1 METPVDQS
9 PDLHLQEIE
18 AGDDI
23 PERNRHTHSKPIGET
38 KETKGMPTAWRVVLC
53 VLCLLTVV
61 AVWTVALVPSVLTYS
76 IIRSPVQVMYIHA
89 SIRVATV
96 WHYKS
101 ACMACI

>member
-9 PDLHLQEIE
+9 PDLHLEEIE
-18 AGDDI
+18 TGDDI

>member
-1 METPVDQS
+1 METTVDQS
-9 PDLHLQEIE
+9 PDLHLEEIE

-23 PERNRHTHSKPIGET
+23 PERNRHIHSKPIGET

-76 IIRSPVQVMYIHA
+76 IIRSPVQVMYTYMHQ
-89 SIRVATV
+89 SE
-96 WHYKS
+96 
-101 ACMACI
+101 

>member
-1 METPVDQS
+1 MDQS
-9 PDLHLQEIE
+9 PDLHLEEIE

-53 VLCLLTVV
+53 ILCLLTVV

>member
-23 PERNRHTHSKPIGET
+23 PERNRHTHSKTIGET

>member
-9 PDLHLQEIE
+9 PDLHLEEIE

-61 AVWTVALVPSVLTYS
+61 AVWIVALVPSVLTYS